1 MLCHRTTLTWW
12 VLSSVDLSMFSQ
24 QFFLCRQLSD
34 TETIVRS
41 ELVLFHRYK
50 VTRALTDDEVWALV
64 VTAAEWLAL
73 TAERFDR
80 QDKMPIR
87 QLILHD

>member
-1 MLCHRTTLTWW
+1 M
-12 VLSSVDLSMFSQ
+12 LSSVDLSMFSQ
-24 QFFLCRQLSD
+24 RFTLSP
-34 TETIVRS
+34 IVRY
-41 ELVLFHRYK
+41 ENTGENLNWFYFTRYK

-73 TAERFDR
+73 TAERSDR
-80 QDKMPIR
+80 QDKMPVR